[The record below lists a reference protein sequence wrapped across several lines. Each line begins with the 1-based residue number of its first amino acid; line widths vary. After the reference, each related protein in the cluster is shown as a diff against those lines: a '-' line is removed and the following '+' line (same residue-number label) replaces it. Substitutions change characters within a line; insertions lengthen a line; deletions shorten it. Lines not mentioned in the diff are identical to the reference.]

1 MMPLTIKF
9 YAPIKSK
16 DPDMYM
22 LTWKDVQDVS
32 VKWKIK
38 FYIYLSISRSYKKK
52 KSVFMC
58 CLCACKRKANDV
70 KYIYQNWEKGWDR
83 KERELQLK
91 KHTHLGIYFL
101 QEACIPFLCNF

>member
-1 MMPLTIKF
+1 
-9 YAPIKSK
+9 
-16 DPDMYM
+16 MYM

-91 KHTHLGIYFL
+91 KHTHLDNYFDLVLTYQALFSFQKPFSNL
-101 QEACIPFLCNF
+101 QINPSAQ